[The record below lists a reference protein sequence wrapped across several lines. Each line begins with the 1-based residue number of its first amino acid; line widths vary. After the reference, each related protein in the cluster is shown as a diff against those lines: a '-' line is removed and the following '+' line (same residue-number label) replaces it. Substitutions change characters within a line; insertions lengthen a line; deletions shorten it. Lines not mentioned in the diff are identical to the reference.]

1 MISLLVRY
9 LRDYRLQMILVFV
22 FVLSQAAC
30 QLYLPVM
37 MGNIVADG
45 VIKGD
50 TAYIFRSGAMMLG
63 VSLVAAVCMVASSYY
78 SAYVTASFTSGIRA
92 DVFDKVKDFSQTDFN
107 RFGGATLLTRSTS
120 DATQMQIVVING
132 LRSLLLIPI
141 TGIGALIMAFRE
153 NVTLTLVLL
162 TSFVLTMVI
171 IVITTSRS
179 MPLFKT
185 MQEKV
190 DRLNLLIKEKL
201 TGVRSIRAF
210 NRQQY
215 ETEKFAKANQ
225 EGMDTALK
233 ANYAVAF
240 FSPLMQLMMNL
251 TMVLILWL
259 GSREVQ
265 QQVVGLSDLMVFIQY
280 VLMFMSALS
289 LVSVLLMAYPQAQV
303 SAMRVREVLDYD
315 FSIKDPAKP
324 EQLAAVKGRI
334 EFRDV
339 SFGYK
344 GAESNVLNDLNFV
357 AEPGKITAIV
367 GATGS
372 GKTTLVNLIMRLYE
386 VSAGAITVDDIDIR
400 DCTQHDLR
408 TVIAYAPQESILF
421 GGSVIDNIRMG
432 KENATEAEVE
442 KALALAQAAD
452 FINARENG
460 MMSVIAQ
467 GGSDLSGGQRQ
478 RLSIARAVVKEAPIT
493 IFDDCFSAL
502 DFKTDSLVRKA
513 IRENFENKTVLMVAQ
528 RISTIKD
535 ADKILVLDNGTIVG
549 QGKHAELAKDCYVY
563 QEILKSQSYSEERG
577 ESL

>member
-1 MISLLVRY
+1 
-9 LRDYRLQMILVFV
+9 
-22 FVLSQAAC
+22 
-30 QLYLPVM
+30 
-37 MGNIVADG
+37 
-45 VIKGD
+45 
-50 TAYIFRSGAMMLG
+50 
-63 VSLVAAVCMVASSYY
+63 
-78 SAYVTASFTSGIRA
+78 
-92 DVFDKVKDFSQTDFN
+92 
-107 RFGGATLLTRSTS
+107 
-120 DATQMQIVVING
+120 
-132 LRSLLLIPI
+132 
-141 TGIGALIMAFRE
+141 MAFRE
-153 NVTLTLVLL
+153 NITLTLVLL

-171 IVITTSRS
+171 IIITTSRS

-210 NRQQY
+210 NRQDY
-215 ETEKFAKANQ
+215 ETEKFSRANQ

-259 GSREVQ
+259 GSKEVQ
-265 QQVVGLSDLMVFIQY
+265 QQVVQLSDLMVFIQY

-303 SAMRVREVLDYD
+303 SANRVREVLDCE
-315 FSIKDPAKP
+315 FSIKDPEKP
-324 EQLAAVKGRI
+324 QKMENVKGRI
-334 EFRDV
+334 EFKDV

-344 GAESNVLNDLNFV
+344 GAENNVLSHLDFV

-386 VSAGAITVDDIDIR
+386 VSEGAITVDDTDIR

-408 TVIAYAPQESILF
+408 NVIAYSPQESILF
-421 GGSVIDNIRMG
+421 GGSVIDNIRIG
-432 KENATEAEVE
+432 KENASEEEVSEALV
-442 KALALAQAAD
+442 LAQAAD
-452 FINARENG
+452 FVNARENQ
-460 MMSVIAQ
+460 MMSTISQ

-478 RLSIARAVVKEAPIT
+478 RLSIARAVVKKAPIT

-502 DFKTDSLVRKA
+502 DFKTDSLVRKG
-513 IRENFENKTVLMVAQ
+513 IRENFSNKTVLMVAQ
-528 RISTIKD
+528 RISTIRD
-535 ADKILVLDNGTIVG
+535 ADKILVLDNGSIVG
-549 QGKHAELAKDCYVY
+549 QGKHEELAKDCYVY

>member
-1 MISLLVRY
+1 MISLLIRY
-9 LRDYRLQMILVFV
+9 LKDYRIQMILVFV

-30 QLYLPVM
+30 QLYLPIM
-37 MGNIVADG
+37 MGNIVANG
-45 VIKGD
+45 VVKGD
-50 TAYIFRSGAMMLG
+50 TAYIFKSGSMMLG
-63 VSLVAAVCMVASSYY
+63 VSLIAAVCMVASSYY

-92 DVFDKVKDFSQTDFN
+92 DVFDKVKSFSQTDFN

-141 TGIGALIMAFRE
+141 TGVGALIMAFRE
-153 NVTLTLVLL
+153 NITLTFVLL
-162 TSFVLTMVI
+162 ASFVLTTVI

-201 TGVRSIRAF
+201 TGVRAIRAF
-210 NRQQY
+210 NRQDY
-215 ETEKFAKANQ
+215 ETEKFSKANQ

-251 TMVLILWL
+251 TMVLILWM
-259 GSREVQ
+259 GSQEVQ

-303 SAMRVREVLDYD
+303 SAIRVKEVLDYD
-315 FSIKDPAKP
+315 FSIKDPEHPKK
-324 EQLAAVKGRI
+324 LKNIKGRI
-334 EFRDV
+334 EFKDV

-344 GAESNVLNDLNFV
+344 GAEKNVLNHLDFI

-372 GKTTLVNLIMRLYE
+372 GKSTLVNLILRLYE
-386 VSAGAITVDDIDIR
+386 VSAGGITVDGIDIR

-408 TVIAYAPQESILF
+408 SVIAYSPQESILF
-421 GGSVIDNIRMG
+421 GGPIIDNIRTG
-432 KENATEAEVE
+432 NENATQEDVKEA
-442 KALALAQAAD
+442 LNLAQATD
-452 FINARENG
+452 FVSARENQLT
-460 MMSVIAQ
+460 SSIAQ
-467 GGSDLSGGQRQ
+467 GGADLSGGQQQ
-478 RLSIARAVVKEAPIT
+478 RLSIARAVVKKAPIT

-502 DFKTDSLVRKA
+502 DFKTDSLVRKG
-513 IRENFENKTVLMVAQ
+513 IKENFRNKTVIMIAQ

-535 ADKILVLDNGTIVG
+535 ADRILVLDNGAIVG
-549 QGKHAELAKDCYVY
+549 QGKHEELVKDCFVY
-563 QEILKSQSYSEERG
+563 QEILKSQSYHEERG

>member
-1 MISLLVRY
+1 MVSLLIRY
-9 LRDYRLQMILVFV
+9 LKDYRIQMILVFV

-30 QLYLPVM
+30 QLYLPNM
-37 MGNIVADG
+37 MGDIIENG
-45 VIKGD
+45 VSKGD
-50 TAYIFRSGAMMLG
+50 TPYILKSGALMLG

-78 SAYVTASFTSGIRA
+78 SAYVTASFTSRLRA
-92 DVFDKVKDFSQTDFN
+92 DVFDKVKNFSQTDFN
-107 RFGGATLLTRSTS
+107 HFGAATLLTRSTT
-120 DATQMQIVVING
+120 DATQIQFVVING

-162 TSFVLTMVI
+162 ASFALTTGI

-185 MQEKV
+185 MQRKV

-201 TGVRSIRAF
+201 TGVRTIRAF
-210 NRQQY
+210 NRQDY
-215 ETEKFAKANQ
+215 ETEKFGQANQ

-240 FSPLMQLMMNL
+240 FAPLMQLMMNL

-259 GSREVQ
+259 GSQEVQ
-265 QQVVGLSDLMVFIQY
+265 QQIVSLGGLMVFIQY
-280 VLMFMSALS
+280 VLLFMSSLS
-289 LVSVLLMAYPQAQV
+289 LVSVLFMAYPQAAV
-303 SAMRVREVLDYD
+303 SAVRIKEVLDSD
-315 FSIKDPAKP
+315 FSIKDTKNPVALKNI
-324 EQLAAVKGRI
+324 KGRI
-334 EFRDV
+334 EFNDV

-344 GAESNVLNDLNFV
+344 GAEINVLDHLNFV

-372 GKTTLVNLIMRLYE
+372 GKSTLVNMIMRLYE
-386 VSAGAITVDDIDIR
+386 VSEGKITIDGIDIR

-408 TVIAYAPQESILF
+408 SVIAYSPQESILF
-421 GGSVIDNIRMG
+421 SGTISDNVKTG
-432 KENATEAEVE
+432 NENASNDEVMEA
-442 KALALAQAAD
+442 LNLAQATD
-452 FINARENG
+452 FVNERENQI
-460 MMSVIAQ
+460 MSTISQ

-478 RLSIARAVVKEAPIT
+478 RLSIARAAVKKAPIT

-502 DFKTDSLVRKA
+502 DFKTDSLVRKG
-513 IRENFENKTVLMVAQ
+513 IKEKFEDKTVLIVAQ
-528 RISTIKD
+528 RISTIKN
-535 ADKILVLDNGTIVG
+535 ADRILVLDNGSIVG
-549 QGKHAELAKDCYVY
+549 QGKHEDLAKNCFIY
-563 QEILKSQSYSEERG
+563 QEILKSQSYNDGRE

>member
-9 LRDYRLQMILVFV
+9 LKDYRSQMILVFV

-50 TAYIFRSGAMMLG
+50 TAYIFKSGSMMLG

-141 TGIGALIMAFRE
+141 TGVGALVMAFRE
-153 NVTLTLVLL
+153 NITLTLVLL

-210 NRQQY
+210 NRQDY
-215 ETEKFAKANQ
+215 ETEKFGKANQ
-225 EGMDTALK
+225 EGMDAALK

-259 GSREVQ
+259 GSKEVQ
-265 QQVVGLSDLMVFIQY
+265 QQVVQLSDLMVFIQY

-303 SAMRVREVLDYD
+303 SANRVREVLDCD
-315 FSIKDPAKP
+315 FSIKDPEKP
-324 EQLAAVKGRI
+324 QKLENVKGRI
-334 EFRDV
+334 EFKDV

-344 GAESNVLNDLNFV
+344 GAENNVLSHLNFV

-367 GATGS
+367 GAIGS

-386 VSAGAITVDDIDIR
+386 VSEGAITVDNTDIR
-400 DCTQHDLR
+400 ECTQHDLR
-408 TVIAYAPQESILF
+408 SVIAYSPQESILF
-421 GGSVIDNIRMG
+421 GGSVIDNIRVG
-432 KENATEAEVE
+432 KENASEEEVGA
-442 KALALAQAAD
+442 ALVLAQAAD
-452 FINARENG
+452 FVNARENQ
-460 MMSVIAQ
+460 MMSTISQ

-478 RLSIARAVVKEAPIT
+478 RLSIARAVVKKAPIT
-493 IFDDCFSAL
+493 VFDDCFSAL
-502 DFKTDSLVRKA
+502 DFKTDSLVRKG
-513 IRENFENKTVLMVAQ
+513 IRENFSNKTVLMVAQ
-528 RISTIKD
+528 RISTIRD
-535 ADKILVLDNGTIVG
+535 ADKILVLDNGAIVG
-549 QGKHAELAKDCYVY
+549 QGKHEELAKDCYVY
-563 QEILKSQSYSEERG
+563 QEILKSQSYREERG

>member
-9 LRDYRLQMILVFV
+9 LKDYRSQMILVFV

-50 TAYIFRSGAMMLG
+50 TAYIFKSGSMMLG

-141 TGIGALIMAFRE
+141 TGVGALVMAFRE
-153 NVTLTLVLL
+153 NITLTLVLL
-162 TSFVLTMVI
+162 TSFVLTMGI

-210 NRQQY
+210 NRQDY
-215 ETEKFAKANQ
+215 ETEKFSRANQ

-259 GSREVQ
+259 GSKEVQ
-265 QQVVGLSDLMVFIQY
+265 QQVVQLSDLMVFIQY

-303 SAMRVREVLDYD
+303 SANRVREVLDCD
-315 FSIKDPAKP
+315 FSIKDPEKP
-324 EQLAAVKGRI
+324 QKLENVKGRI
-334 EFRDV
+334 EFKDV

-344 GAESNVLNDLNFV
+344 GAENNVLSHLNFV

-386 VSAGAITVDDIDIR
+386 VSEGAITVDNTDIR

-408 TVIAYAPQESILF
+408 SVIAYSPQESILF
-421 GGSVIDNIRMG
+421 GGSVIDNIRIG
-432 KENATEAEVE
+432 KENASEEEVSA
-442 KALALAQAAD
+442 ALILAQAAD
-452 FINARENG
+452 FVNARENQ
-460 MMSVIAQ
+460 MMSTISQ

-478 RLSIARAVVKEAPIT
+478 RLSIARAVVKKAPIT
-493 IFDDCFSAL
+493 VFDDCFSAL
-502 DFKTDSLVRKA
+502 DFKTDSLVRKG
-513 IRENFENKTVLMVAQ
+513 IRENFSNKTVLMVAQ
-528 RISTIKD
+528 RISTIRD
-535 ADKILVLDNGTIVG
+535 ADKILVLDNGAIVG
-549 QGKHAELAKDCYVY
+549 QGKHEELAKDCYVY
-563 QEILKSQSYSEERG
+563 QEILKSQSYREERG

>member
-1 MISLLVRY
+1 MISLLIRY
-9 LRDYRLQMILVFV
+9 LKDYRIQMILVFV

-30 QLYLPVM
+30 QLYLPIM
-37 MGNIVADG
+37 MGNIVANG
-45 VIKGD
+45 VVKGD
-50 TAYIFRSGAMMLG
+50 TAYIFKSGSMMLG

-92 DVFDKVKDFSQTDFN
+92 DVFDKVKSFSQTDFN

-153 NVTLTLVLL
+153 NITLTLVLL
-162 TSFVLTMVI
+162 ASFVLTTLI

-201 TGVRSIRAF
+201 TGVRAIRAF
-210 NRQQY
+210 NRQEY
-215 ETEKFAKANQ
+215 ETEKFSQANQ

-251 TMVLILWL
+251 TMVLILWM
-259 GSREVQ
+259 GSKEVQ

-303 SAMRVREVLDYD
+303 SAIRVKEVLDYD
-315 FSIKDPAKP
+315 FSIKDP
-324 EQLAAVKGRI
+324 EQPKKMENIEGRI
-334 EFRDV
+334 EFKNV

-344 GAESNVLNDLNFV
+344 GAEKKVLNHLDFI

-372 GKTTLVNLIMRLYE
+372 GKSTLVNLILRLYE
-386 VSAGAITVDDIDIR
+386 VSEGGITIDGIDIR

-408 TVIAYAPQESILF
+408 SVIAYSPQESILF
-421 GGSVIDNIRMG
+421 GGPIIDNIRTG
-432 KENATEAEVE
+432 NENATEEEVKE
-442 KALALAQAAD
+442 ALNLAQATD
-452 FINARENG
+452 FVSARENQLT
-460 MMSVIAQ
+460 SSIAQ
-467 GGSDLSGGQRQ
+467 GGADLSGGQQQ
-478 RLSIARAVVKEAPIT
+478 RLSIARAVVKKAPIT

-502 DFKTDSLVRKA
+502 DFKTDSLVRKG
-513 IRENFENKTVLMVAQ
+513 IRENFRNKTVIMIAQ

-535 ADKILVLDNGTIVG
+535 ADRILVLDNGAIVG
-549 QGKHAELAKDCYVY
+549 QGKHEELAKDCFVY
-563 QEILKSQSYSEERG
+563 QEILKSQSYQEERG

>member
-9 LRDYRLQMILVFV
+9 LKDYRSQMILVFV

-50 TAYIFRSGAMMLG
+50 TAYIFKSGSMMLG

-141 TGIGALIMAFRE
+141 TGVGALVMAFRE
-153 NVTLTLVLL
+153 NITLTLVLL
-162 TSFVLTMVI
+162 TSFVLTMGI

-210 NRQQY
+210 NRQDY
-215 ETEKFAKANQ
+215 ETEKFGKANQ
-225 EGMDTALK
+225 EGMDAALK

-259 GSREVQ
+259 GSKEVQ
-265 QQVVGLSDLMVFIQY
+265 QQVVQLSDLMVFIQY

-303 SAMRVREVLDYD
+303 SANRVREVLDCD
-315 FSIKDPAKP
+315 FSIKDPEKP
-324 EQLAAVKGRI
+324 QKLENVKGRI
-334 EFRDV
+334 EFKDV

-344 GAESNVLNDLNFV
+344 GAENNVLSHLNFV

-386 VSAGAITVDDIDIR
+386 VSEGAITVDNTDIR

-408 TVIAYAPQESILF
+408 SVIAYSPQESILF
-421 GGSVIDNIRMG
+421 GGSVIDNIRIG
-432 KENATEAEVE
+432 KENASEEEVSA
-442 KALALAQAAD
+442 ALILAQAAD
-452 FINARENG
+452 FVNARENQ
-460 MMSVIAQ
+460 MMSTISQ

-478 RLSIARAVVKEAPIT
+478 RLSIARAVVKKAPIT
-493 IFDDCFSAL
+493 VFDDCFSAL
-502 DFKTDSLVRKA
+502 DFKTDSLVRKG
-513 IRENFENKTVLMVAQ
+513 IRENFSNKTVLMVAQ
-528 RISTIKD
+528 RISTIRD
-535 ADKILVLDNGTIVG
+535 ADKILVLDNGAIVG
-549 QGKHAELAKDCYVY
+549 QGKHEELAKDCYVY
-563 QEILKSQSYSEERG
+563 QEILKSQSYREERG

>member
-9 LRDYRLQMILVFV
+9 LKDYRSQMILVFV

-50 TAYIFRSGAMMLG
+50 TAYIFKSGSMMLG

-141 TGIGALIMAFRE
+141 TGVGALVMAFRE
-153 NVTLTLVLL
+153 NITLTLVLL

-210 NRQQY
+210 NRQDY
-215 ETEKFAKANQ
+215 ETEKFGKANQ
-225 EGMDTALK
+225 EGMDAALK

-259 GSREVQ
+259 GSKEVQ
-265 QQVVGLSDLMVFIQY
+265 QQIVQLSDLMVFIQY

-303 SAMRVREVLDYD
+303 SANRVREVLDCD
-315 FSIKDPAKP
+315 FSIKDPEKP
-324 EQLAAVKGRI
+324 QKMENVKGRI
-334 EFRDV
+334 EFKDV

-344 GAESNVLNDLNFV
+344 GAENNVLSHLNFV

-386 VSAGAITVDDIDIR
+386 VSEGAISVDDTDIR
-400 DCTQHDLR
+400 ECTQHDLR
-408 TVIAYAPQESILF
+408 SIIAYSPQESILF
-421 GGSVIDNIRMG
+421 GGSVIDNIRIG
-432 KENATEAEVE
+432 KENASEEEVGA
-442 KALALAQAAD
+442 ALVLAQAAD
-452 FINARENG
+452 FVNARENQ
-460 MMSVIAQ
+460 MMSTISQ

-478 RLSIARAVVKEAPIT
+478 RLSIARAVVKKAPIT

-502 DFKTDSLVRKA
+502 DFKTDSLVRKG
-513 IRENFENKTVLMVAQ
+513 ISENFSNKTVLMVAQ
-528 RISTIKD
+528 RISTIRD
-535 ADKILVLDNGTIVG
+535 ADKILVLDNGAIVG
-549 QGKHAELAKDCYVY
+549 QGKHEELAKDCYVY
-563 QEILKSQSYSEERG
+563 QEILKSQSYREERG